1 MKRWAIGS
9 IAFFSALLLGMVVT
23 IGIIKIGEVILDSS
37 RFDSRIVQAVEVPE
51 LVPAG
56 TSFDVPPIFD
66 PTVDYAKTLP
76 VKLLFPGAL
85 HSEEVPYRSG
95 KKWLGL
101 FRDGNDDR
109 LMPATIRLGPIENPD
124 LYDTEV
130 KVISAKRSI
139 FLLSGANDLKVGRV
153 VTLFEQFEGAKAFDL
168 SARKSFGKGETFW
181 WLWIENVGED
191 GFPQKG
197 SSLMLQQTGH
207 DAQVLRTL
215 PNGCND
221 CSWELLWVGD
231 LDNDSRLDFLIDV
244 SDHYNVRQPTLFLSS
259 KEYAVYASFRGV
271 GC

>member
-1 MKRWAIGS
+1 MKRWAVKS
-9 IAFFSALLLGMVVT
+9 VAFIAALLLGMAVT
-23 IGIIKIGEVILDSS
+23 IGIIKIGEVTLDSS
-37 RFDSRIVQAVEVPE
+37 SFDSRIVQEIEVPE
-51 LVPAG
+51 LRPAA
-56 TSFDVPPIFD
+56 TSLDVPPIFD
-66 PTVDYAKTLP
+66 PTVNYAKTLP
-76 VKLLFPGAL
+76 VKLLFPGAM

-101 FRDGNDDR
+101 FRNGDHDR
-109 LMPATIRLGPIENPD
+109 LLPATVRVGPIENPD

-153 VTLFEQFEGAKAFDL
+153 STLFEQFEGAKVFDL
-168 SARKSFGKGETFW
+168 SSRKSFGKGGKFW
-181 WLWIENVGED
+181 WLWIENVGEF
-191 GFPQKG
+191 GLPQKG
-197 SSLMLQQTGH
+197 SSLVLQESGY

-215 PNGCND
+215 PDGCND

-259 KEYAVYASFRGV
+259 KEYAVYASFRAV